1 MSDGPSSSKDTL
13 MNTSPN
19 QKNSRKLSPN
29 NVRESSPPL
38 DMLAS
43 LADRQY
49 QKDFKQESTEKSFTL
64 PPLNPWSYDQQ
75 RPTLPT

>member
-1 MSDGPSSSKDTL
+1 MAKQEPSLLDVKQTPTL
-13 MNTSPN
+13 MHASP
-19 QKNSRKLSPN
+19 KLSPN

-49 QKDFKQESTEKSFTL
+49 QKDFKQEPTEKSFTL
-64 PPLNPWSYDQQ
+64 PPLHPWRYDQQ